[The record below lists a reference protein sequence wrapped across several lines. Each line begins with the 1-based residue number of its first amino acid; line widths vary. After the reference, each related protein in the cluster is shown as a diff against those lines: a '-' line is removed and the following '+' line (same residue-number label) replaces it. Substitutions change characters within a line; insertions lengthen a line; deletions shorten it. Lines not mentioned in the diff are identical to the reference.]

1 MDRIIKTSLLLILL
15 VLFSQCKT
23 SKAPRGLTVEATCTQ
38 FLYNLNN
45 HEYAQAKLLATAAT
59 VKKIEFI
66 ENLNKMAGG
75 GKVIVKDSKT
85 TLIGCKEDK
94 KEAVCTYKTF
104 AGGEQKVYLL
114 KQKGRWLVD
123 LRADAMKKE

>member
-1 MDRIIKTSLLLILL
+1 
-15 VLFSQCKT
+15 
-23 SKAPRGLTVEATCTQ
+23 
-38 FLYNLNN
+38 
-45 HEYAQAKLLATAAT
+45 
-59 VKKIEFI
+59 
-66 ENLNKMAGG
+66 MAGG
-75 GKVIVKDSKT
+75 GKVIVKDIKT
-85 TLIGCKEDK
+85 SLVGCTEDK

>member
-1 MDRIIKTSLLLILL
+1 
-15 VLFSQCKT
+15 
-23 SKAPRGLTVEATCTQ
+23 
-38 FLYNLNN
+38 
-45 HEYAQAKLLATAAT
+45 

-75 GKVIVKDSKT
+75 GKVIVKDIKT
-85 TLIGCKEDK
+85 SLVGCTEDK

>member
-1 MDRIIKTSLLLILL
+1 VLLMLL
-15 VLFSQCKT
+15 CAQCKT
-23 SKAPRGLTVEATCTQ
+23 PHGPKGMTVEATCTQ

-45 HEYAQAKLLATAAT
+45 HEYEKAKQLATAAT
-59 VKKIEFI
+59 IKKIEFI

-75 GKVIVKDSKT
+75 GKVIVKDNKT
-85 TLIGCKEDK
+85 TLSGCTENK

-104 AGGEQKVYLL
+104 TGREQKVFLL

-123 LRADAMKKE
+123 LRTDAMKKD

>member
-1 MDRIIKTSLLLILL
+1 MLLILL
-15 VLFSQCKT
+15 CAQCKT
-23 SKAPRGLTVEATCTQ
+23 PQGQKGLTVEATCTQ

-45 HEYAQAKLLATAAT
+45 HEYEKAKQLATVST

-85 TLIGCKEDK
+85 TLTSCTENK

-114 KQKGRWLVD
+114 KQRGRWLVD
-123 LRADAMKKE
+123 LRTDAMKKE

>member
-1 MDRIIKTSLLLILL
+1 
-15 VLFSQCKT
+15 
-23 SKAPRGLTVEATCTQ
+23 VEATCTQ

-75 GKVIVKDSKT
+75 GKVIVKDIKT
-85 TLIGCKEDK
+85 SLVGCTEDK